1 MNKETIKQFL
11 KPDWRKILLTVVI
24 TIFSYIP
31 FICPS
36 PPPDLFVKPPQCYPV
51 ITLFL
56 ELLISLY
63 YSLGLPGERGSIMV
77 PRDISNIVLYM
88 FLAIEAIVIYLL
100 SCLIIFIFDKLR
112 SKK

>member
-1 MNKETIKQFL
+1 MMNKETIKQFL
-11 KPDWRKILLTVVI
+11 KPDWKKILLTVVI

-56 ELLISLY
+56 ELPISLY
-63 YSLGLPGERGSIMV
+63 YSLGFPGG
-77 PRDISNIVLYM
+77 ISNIVLYI
-88 FLAIEAIVIYLL
+88 FLAIEVIVIYLL